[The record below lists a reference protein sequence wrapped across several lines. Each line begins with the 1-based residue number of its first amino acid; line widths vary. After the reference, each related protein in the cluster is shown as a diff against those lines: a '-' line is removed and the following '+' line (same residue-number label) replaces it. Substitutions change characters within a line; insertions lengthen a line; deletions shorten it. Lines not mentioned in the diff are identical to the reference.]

1 MKTTVVP
8 AQITTVED
16 RIAGN
21 FTFPQIVLL
30 VIPLLTGT
38 AIYVL
43 FPEKM
48 HFSVIKLILIALQF
62 IFFGGLAIRFRGRI
76 LADWLVI
83 FLRFYAR
90 PRYYIFTK
98 NDMAARNGYV
108 EIGEKIITEE
118 ETEEIKKTPII
129 DTLETAEKIK
139 VEQLLKNPLLT
150 LSFKIARKGGIDVSL
165 KTNKR

>member
-30 VIPLLTGT
+30 VIPLLTST

-43 FPEKM
+43 FPQKM

-90 PRYYIFTK
+90 PRKYIFKKT
-98 NDMAARNGYV
+98 DMAARNGYIEV
-108 EIGEKIITEE
+108 SDKTILEE
-118 ETEEIKKTPII
+118 EVEEIKKTSII
-129 DTLETAEKIK
+129 DTLETVEKIK

>member
-21 FTFPQIVLL
+21 LTFPQIVLMI
-30 VIPLLTGT
+30 IPLLTGS

-43 FPEKM
+43 VPEKM

-62 IFFGGLAIRFRGRI
+62 VFFGGLAIRFRGKI

-83 FLRFYAR
+83 YLRFKAR
-90 PRYYIFTK
+90 PRRYIFTK
-98 NDMAARNGYV
+98 NDMAARNGYIKLDEKPIVKEEQEEKKYFHIEELEAADQIQV
-108 EIGEKIITEE
+108 ER
-118 ETEEIKKTPII
+118 
-129 DTLETAEKIK
+129 
-139 VEQLLKNPLLT
+139 LLKNPALS
-150 LSFKIARKGGIDVSL
+150 LSFKLAKRGGIDVSL
-165 KTNKR
+165 KTNKS